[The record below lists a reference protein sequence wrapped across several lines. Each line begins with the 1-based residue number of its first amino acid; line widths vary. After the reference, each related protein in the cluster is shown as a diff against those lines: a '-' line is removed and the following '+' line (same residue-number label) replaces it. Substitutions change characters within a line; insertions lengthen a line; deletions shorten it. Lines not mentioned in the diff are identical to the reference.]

1 MKRMRLTVVLLAT
14 TLAAPLFG
22 EDYAKS
28 VETWRQQRI
37 NNLKRPDGWLSL
49 IGLFWL
55 REGENSFG
63 SDSGN
68 DLVFPADKAD
78 PFLGVFIL
86 KDGAVTLRAAKGAD
100 IRCHGE
106 RVGILPLTA
115 DDGEPTIL
123 THRSLLFYVIKRG
136 DRFGI
141 RLKDTESD
149 LLKRFKGI
157 DCYPIDS
164 NWAVPA
170 RFQPYENGKT
180 ISIINALGQTVQETC
195 PGALVFTRE
204 GQEYRLDIVGQA
216 ESDYFIV
223 FGDATNGEET
233 YGGGRFL
240 YVPRADAEGKTVIDF
255 NKAYNPPCVF
265 TPYATCPLPPPQ
277 NILPF
282 RVTAGEKMYEGGHR

>member
-1 MKRMRLTVVLLAT
+1 MKRSRSTVILFILIFAALL
-14 TLAAPLFG
+14 FSD
-22 EDYAKS
+22 DYVQS
-28 VETWRQQRI
+28 VEAWRQQRI

-68 DLVFPADKAD
+68 DLVFPDDKAD

-86 KDGAVTLRAAKGAD
+86 NDGAVTVRAATGAD

-106 RVGILPLTA
+106 RVSTLPLIA

-157 DCYPIDS
+157 DCYPIDPS
-164 NWAVPA
+164 WAIPA
-170 RFQPYENGKT
+170 RFQPYDSGKT
-180 ISIINALGQTVQETC
+180 IHVVNALGQTTREAC
-195 PGALVFTRE
+195 PGALIFVRN
-204 GQEYRLDIVGQA
+204 GQEYRLDIVGQG
-216 ESDYFIV
+216 ESEYFIV
-223 FGDATNGEET
+223 FGDATNGEST

-240 YVPRADAEGKTVIDF
+240 YVPRPDAEGKTVIDF
-255 NKAYNPPCVF
+255 NKSYNPPCVF

-282 RVTAGEKMYEGGHR
+282 PVTAGEKMFEGGHH